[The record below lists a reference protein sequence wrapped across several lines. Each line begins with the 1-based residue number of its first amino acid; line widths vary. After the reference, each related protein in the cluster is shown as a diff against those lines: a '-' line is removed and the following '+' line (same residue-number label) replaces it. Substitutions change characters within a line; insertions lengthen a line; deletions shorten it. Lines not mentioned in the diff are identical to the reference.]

1 MKKFLDP
8 KDYDLP
14 ARTVIERIDGDLIAI
29 VIDRKS
35 RIIMADG
42 QKIRDK
48 ISKLQQLL
56 PQASF
61 ALKTSA
67 PVCSKTAAF
76 LIENDIQLMCT
87 SKSE

>member
-8 KDYDLP
+8 REYGLP
-14 ARTVIERIDGDLIAI
+14 GRTMLEMIDDNHIAI
-29 VIDRKS
+29 VINRKS

-42 QKIRDK
+42 EKIKEKIVTLQKT
-48 ISKLQQLL
+48 L

-67 PVCSKTAAF
+67 PVCSKTLTF
-76 LIENDIQLMCT
+76 LKDNNIGLICT
-87 SKSE
+87 SRSE